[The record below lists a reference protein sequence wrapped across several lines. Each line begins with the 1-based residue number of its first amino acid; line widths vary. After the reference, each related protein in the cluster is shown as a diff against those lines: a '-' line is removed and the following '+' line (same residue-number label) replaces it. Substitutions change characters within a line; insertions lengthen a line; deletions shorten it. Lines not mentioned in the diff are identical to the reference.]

1 MQLLRA
7 QRVADKLDITRSGFY
22 KLLTRNHDF
31 PKPYRIGERHVAWAE
46 EEIDLWLTTK
56 QEKKSNDTQ

>member
-7 QRVADKLDITRSGFY
+7 QQVADKLDITRSGLY
-22 KLLTRNHDF
+22 KLLTRNQDF
-31 PKPYRIGERHVAWAE
+31 PRLYRIGERHVAWAE